1 MSKYYKDK
9 YDVIIVGASLA
20 GLASAL
26 TLLPKGYDV
35 LVLEQHNLPGG
46 VATSFCRGGVEIEAS
61 LHEMMSIGEKQCPLK
76 IRTFLEEN
84 GVNVD
89 WIRVPIAYRYV
100 DPDTDVVIHAGK
112 NGDFTVPSKE
122 IADACGDKDG
132 SLAKKIKDF
141 LELCLRCYNSL
152 NYLSIHELPKLKMIK
167 EHPDFVKTLGYSFD
181 EVVKTFDI
189 PQKAIDI
196 LIAYWIYIGT
206 PTDDM
211 PFSIGSYLL
220 TDYLGYGSYI
230 PRMTSH
236 ELSLK
241 MLEQVVNKGA
251 QVEFNQRVDKILV
264 KDNKVYG
271 VKLANGEEI
280 HAPYVI
286 SGAYPNTVYSK
297 MIEPKSEVPSK
308 AIKWINGMELGV
320 SCFSV
325 VMLLDKSYQELG
337 IKDYSTFFAPNGNK
351 TRKIYD
357 SGKNLNKWE
366 YITSICTN
374 IAHENASP
382 KGTCIYSITYL
393 PDGDAFKGV
402 NPENYHQYK
411 DEIVNH
417 FIDLESKRLG
427 FDIKKHILEIII
439 ETPVTI
445 SHYTGAYMGTIYG
458 YRHSLK
464 NHAVA
469 RQQMDDNEHFISGLA
484 FAGSHQVSGDG
495 MAPAITNGR
504 KGAKDIIDEDNRRK
518 GAR

>member
-1 MSKYYKDK
+1 MSKYYKEK
-9 YDVIIVGASLA
+9 YDVIVIGASLA

-26 TLLPKGYDV
+26 TLLPKGFDV

-46 VATSFCRGGVEIEAS
+46 VATSFSRGGVEIEAS
-61 LHEMMSIGEKQCPLK
+61 LHEMMSIGEKDCPLK
-76 IRTFLEEN
+76 IRRFLEEN

-89 WIRVPIAYRYV
+89 WIRVPIAYRYI

-112 NGDFTVPSKE
+112 NGDFSVPSKE
-122 IADACGDKDG
+122 IADACGDIDG
-132 SLAKKIKDF
+132 SLAKRINNF
-141 LELCLRCYNSL
+141 LNLCLRCYNSL
-152 NYLSIHELPKLKMIK
+152 DYLSIHELSKLKMIK
-167 EHPDFVKTLGYSFD
+167 DHPDFVRTLGYGFEDVAKKFD
-181 EVVKTFDI
+181 L

-211 PFSIGSYLL
+211 PFTIGAYLL
-220 TDYLGYGSYI
+220 ADYLGYGSYI

-236 ELSLK
+236 ELALK
-241 MLEQVVNKGA
+241 MMEQVIAKGA
-251 QVEFNQRVDKILV
+251 QVELNQRVNKILV

-271 VKLANGEEI
+271 VRLASGEEI

-286 SGAYPNTVYSK
+286 SGAYPNTVFSK
-297 MIEPKSEVPSK
+297 MIEPKSEVPAK
-308 AIKWINGMELGV
+308 AIKWTNSMELGV

-325 VMLLDKSYQELG
+325 VMMLDRSYEELG
-337 IKDYSTFFAPNGNK
+337 IKDYATFYAPYGNR

-357 SGKNLNKWE
+357 SGKELNKWE

-393 PDGDAFKGV
+393 PDGDSFKGV
-402 NPENYHQYK
+402 TAENYHEYK
-411 DEIVNH
+411 DKIVNH
-417 FIDLESKRLG
+417 FLEMESKRLG
-427 FDIKKHILEIII
+427 VNLKDHILEIII

-469 RQQMDDNEHFISGLA
+469 RKLMDKNEHYISGLA

-495 MAPAITNGR
+495 MGPAITNGR
-504 KGAKDIIDEDNRRK
+504 KGAKDIIDEDKARK
-518 GAR
+518 AGR